1 MSKPREGTDE
11 GRCNPHARMPSKSIQ
26 CGRSGYIRL
35 KCLSF
40 HRLYS
45 TQGATNQ
52 KIFSGISSTRR
63 GLHGTLAK
71 WAPESERTPYLSV
84 DDFERDRFT
93 RVATDPD
100 LRACLDGDFPLS
112 CCIGA
117 DFLT

>member
-52 KIFSGISSTRR
+52 KIFSGISSTRW
-63 GLHGTLAK
+63 GLHGTLVK
-71 WAPESERTPYLSV
+71 MGFLDERTPYLTYLLTTLNEMGLLESLQI
-84 DDFERDRFT
+84 
-93 RVATDPD
+93 PS
-100 LRACLDGDFPLS
+100 LRHAWMAACHFPVVLAPTS
-112 CCIGA
+112 
-117 DFLT
+117 